1 MGIIKPTLT
10 LTANASSAATDAGPL
25 SIALSL
31 SATDSLDV
39 TAVRSK
45 ILDVFGAHGSGD
57 DGGILWD
64 ASDYTASGEAGT
76 DGAFVYIKNI
86 TAAGSGRNIMI
97 GAGTL
102 ENLSTNGEADR
113 LFTLQPQEFAF
124 FPWDCTQDIN
134 FDANGDTTNALES
147 WVFVRTGTA

>member
-1 MGIIKPTLT
+1 MGVITPTFK
-10 LTANASSAATDAGPL
+10 LTANSSSASSDAGPM
-25 SIALSL
+25 SVALAL
-31 SATDSLDV
+31 NATDSLSV
-39 TAVRSK
+39 TQVQSK
-45 ILDVFGAHGSGD
+45 ILDVYGAHGSGD

-64 ASDYTASGEAGT
+64 ASDYTASGAAGT

-97 GAGTL
+97 GVLAL
-102 ENLSTNGEADR
+102 ENLSSDGETNR

-134 FDANGDTTNALES
+134 FDANGDTANALET

>member
-1 MGIIKPTLT
+1 MGVIKPSLT
-10 LTANASSAATDAGPL
+10 LTANASTASSNAGPL
-25 SIALSL
+25 SVALSL
-31 SATDSLDV
+31 SATDSLAV
-39 TAVRSK
+39 TKVQSK
-45 ILDVFGAHGSGD
+45 ILDVFGAHASGD
-57 DGGILWD
+57 SGGILWA

-97 GAGTL
+97 GAATL
-102 ENLSTNGEADR
+102 ENLSDNGEADR

-124 FPWDCTQDIN
+124 FPWDCTVDLN

>member
-1 MGIIKPTLT
+1 MATITPTLT
-10 LTANASSAATDAGPL
+10 LTSNASSASSLPGPL
-25 SIALSL
+25 SVALSL
-31 SATDSLDV
+31 SASDALDV
-39 TAVRSK
+39 TKVQSK
-45 ILDVFGAHGSGD
+45 ILSVFGAHASGE

-64 ASDYTASGEAGT
+64 ASDYTASGAAGT

-86 TAAGSGRNIMI
+86 TAVGSGRNIMI

-102 ENLSTNGEADR
+102 ENLSTDGEADR

-134 FDANGDTTNALES
+134 FDANGDTANALET
-147 WVFVRTGTA
+147 WIFVRTGTA

>member
-102 ENLSTNGEADR
+102 ENLSSNGEADR

-124 FPWDCTQDIN
+124 FPWDCTQDIYE
-134 FDANGDTTNALES
+134 DANGATDNALEY

>member
-1 MGIIKPTLT
+1 MGIIKPTLS
-10 LTANASSAATDAGPL
+10 LTANASSATTDAGPL

-39 TAVRSK
+39 TAVRTK
-45 ILDVFGAHGSGD
+45 ILDVFGTHGSGD

-64 ASDYTASGEAGT
+64 ASDFTSSGEAGT
-76 DGAFVYIKNI
+76 DGAFIYIKNV
-86 TAAGSGRNIMI
+86 TAAGSGRNIFI
-97 GAGTL
+97 GAATL
-102 ENLSTNGEADR
+102 ENLSGNGEADR

-124 FPWDCTQDIN
+124 FPWDCTVDIN

-147 WVFVRTGTA
+147 WCFVRTGTA

>member
-1 MGIIKPTLT
+1 MGVVKPTLT
-10 LTANASSAATDAGPL
+10 LTANASSASTDAGPM

-31 SATDSLDV
+31 SATDSLAITQV
-39 TAVRSK
+39 QSK
-45 ILDVFGAHGSGD
+45 ILDVYGAHASGD

-97 GAGTL
+97 GVLAL
-102 ENLSTNGEADR
+102 ENLSSDGETNR

-134 FDANGDTTNALES
+134 FDANGDTTSALET